1 MYSQDAQNLLMQGE
15 AKTVLYAAMY
25 CEGKYTGAI
34 SYVVCGQKRY
44 WSRQNRSQL
53 GELTKIISAHLA
65 KNQVLNMVYQ
75 SVAKT
80 PEYDS
85 LTGLLSFSKFKEETE
100 RLIIGDYANFHIMVY
115 IDFDNFKYFNQKYG
129 YGMGD
134 QILKEYANYM
144 IDSLENNQDMY
155 FSRVIADQFVLFMPC
170 GNPQEAAE
178 MFYRLNEEYLQRQAG
193 RFREISLAIR
203 TGIYPIQ
210 PGDTSS
216 SAAINAANYAR
227 CQVKRNKTTSAVV
240 YDSHMAKRK
249 SQENEIINGMGTAM
263 ENGDFKVFLQPK
275 FSLMDFSITGAEAL
289 PAGFRPVWPGF
300 FCHRD

>member
-1 MYSQDAQNLLMQGE
+1 M
-15 AKTVLYAAMY
+15 LYAAMY

-115 IDFDNFKYFNQKYG
+115 SDFDNFKYFNQKYG

-144 IDSLENNQDMY
+144 IDSL
-155 FSRVIADQFVLFMPC
+155 
-170 GNPQEAAE
+170 
-178 MFYRLNEEYLQRQAG
+178 
-193 RFREISLAIR
+193 
-203 TGIYPIQ
+203 
-210 PGDTSS
+210 
-216 SAAINAANYAR
+216 
-227 CQVKRNKTTSAVV
+227 
-240 YDSHMAKRK
+240 
-249 SQENEIINGMGTAM
+249 
-263 ENGDFKVFLQPK
+263 
-275 FSLMDFSITGAEAL
+275 
-289 PAGFRPVWPGF
+289 
-300 FCHRD
+300 

>member
-1 MYSQDAQNLLMQGE
+1 
-15 AKTVLYAAMY
+15 
-25 CEGKYTGAI
+25 
-34 SYVVCGQKRY
+34 
-44 WSRQNRSQL
+44 
-53 GELTKIISAHLA
+53 
-65 KNQVLNMVYQ
+65 
-75 SVAKT
+75 
-80 PEYDS
+80 
-85 LTGLLSFSKFKEETE
+85 
-100 RLIIGDYANFHIMVY
+100 
-115 IDFDNFKYFNQKYG
+115 
-129 YGMGD
+129 
-134 QILKEYANYM
+134 
-144 IDSLENNQDMY
+144 MY

-178 MFYRLNEEYLQRQAG
+178 MFHRLNEEFLQRQAG

-216 SAAINAANYAR
+216 SAAIDAANYAR